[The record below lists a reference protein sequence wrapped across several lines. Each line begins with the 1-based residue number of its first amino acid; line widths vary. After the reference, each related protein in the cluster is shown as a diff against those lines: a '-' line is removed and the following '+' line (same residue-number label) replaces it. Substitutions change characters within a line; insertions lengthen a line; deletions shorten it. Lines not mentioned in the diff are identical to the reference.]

1 MKLLTVRQTD
11 RQESVYI
18 SSLAEPTKL
27 LWRHWVTSLSK
38 VLSFMFPYNE
48 PDTDSVQL
56 CRLPLWQCCGLH
68 RSTALSSPLGH
79 CCCCPVVIS
88 RVCYC
93 QRSLVC
99 QWRQEGPKLFPCT
112 LHARGF
118 EIDVKGLH
126 HIPTEKTIVF
136 TVDTHGHA
144 SSSSP
149 QLLTGSVMRQRGY
162 LGQNCAVYAVS
173 LRDGKESKFLRSL
186 FGFFDDQGSV
196 LFGYKYF

>member
-1 MKLLTVRQTD
+1 MTMLRTSPFNGAVFAAGTLL
-11 RQESVYI
+11 
-18 SSLAEPTKL
+18 L
-27 LWRHWVTSLSK
+27 LSGSDFK
-38 VLSFMFPYNE
+38 S
-48 PDTDSVQL
+48 
-56 CRLPLWQCCGLH
+56 
-68 RSTALSSPLGH
+68 
-79 CCCCPVVIS
+79 
-88 RVCYC
+88 YC

-149 QLLTGSVMRQRGY
+149 QLSTGSVMRQRGY